1 MAAAIAITRLDLSA
15 SELRAAAGEEKN
27 GGAAD
32 AGLGPGA
39 GRVRPDDRGEHVRQ
53 GSADAARLGSSLQPG
68 RACGPAQPRAARGPG
83 EADGGAEGGAGET
96 C

>member
-53 GSADAARLGSSLQPG
+53 GSADAARLGSSLQSG
-68 RACGPAQPRAARGPG
+68 RALRACATARRPGPSRS
-83 EADGGAEGGAGET
+83 
-96 C
+96 